1 MTVSEVF
8 EWWSQGRVE
17 EAYEAARSLYVD
29 DKSPKVST
37 LMFLTASDIRKQRL
51 DAGLLDEA
59 RKIELALERLQTQT
73 PMHLLLGRWGEE
85 TAVAYLRKKG
95 YVIVERD
102 WHSGHRDIDIIAQH
116 EEVLVFV
123 EVKTRQNTDFLE
135 PELAVNY
142 QKQRNLRLAIN
153 HYVKYHHV
161 TLPWRF
167 DVITIIGTIG
177 DCVPEINHIEDFS
190 LI

>member
-1 MTVSEVF
+1 M
-8 EWWSQGRVE
+8 
-17 EAYEAARSLYVD
+17 AAHN
-29 DKSPKVST
+29 
-37 LMFLTASDIRKQRL
+37 
-51 DAGLLDEA
+51 
-59 RKIELALERLQTQT
+59 EL
-73 PMHLLLGRWGEE
+73 GKWGEDL
-85 TAVAYLRKKG
+85 AVAYLEGKD
-95 YVIVERD
+95 YMIIERD
-102 WHSGHRDIDIIAQH
+102 WKSGRRDIDIIAKD
-116 EEVLVFV
+116 ESGAIVFV
-123 EVKTRQNTDFLE
+123 EVKTRQNRDLVE

-153 HYVKYHHV
+153 HYVKYRHV